1 MRYLESLGFSSD
13 RLDELEG
20 NLPDVMLNAFNE
32 SSRLVTANIK
42 YLNDLGVK
50 NTQDIFFSFYELFL
64 LDHSNFR
71 AIFEKYD
78 KDDLIEKL
86 AKNVAIVEYL

>member
-1 MRYLESLGFSSD
+1 
-13 RLDELEG
+13 
-20 NLPDVMLNAFNE
+20 MLNAFNE
-32 SSRLVTANIK
+32 AYKLVSANIT

-50 NTQDIFFSFYELFL
+50 NTSDIFFNYYELFL

-71 AIFEKYD
+71 AIFDKYD
-78 KDDLIEKL
+78 KEDLVEKL

>member
-1 MRYLESLGFSSD
+1 MKYLESLGFPSD
-13 RLDELEG
+13 KIEELAS
-20 NLPDVMLNAFNE
+20 NLPDVMLNAFND

-50 NTQDIFFSFYELFL
+50 NTQDIFFGFYELFL

-71 AIFEKYD
+71 AIFEKYE